1 MSLAPRLLRS
11 RFAFATALQLA
22 ALPAFA
28 QQAPAPSAS
37 APSVAEPVDTIE
49 EIVITTQKRAQNL
62 QDVPISVTA
71 ITGEEIS
78 NLGIGESVDI
88 AAQTPGLTIGFPSGE
103 TNTPAIFLRGVG
115 LNDYNANSNGSV
127 GWYMDGVYISQV
139 TSQNFQLFDL
149 ERVEVARGP
158 QGTLYGRNTTG
169 GLVSFISN
177 KPNQEERAGYLR
189 ASYGKWDAVKL
200 EGAYG
205 GPVTDTLAA
214 RLSLAY
220 NRADGYIDNE
230 FPGGH
235 DNNDADNW
243 AGRFALSWQPSETI
257 DVLFN
262 VHGAQNRSLSAQY
275 EHQGTQDP
283 SGSGSSCSL
292 SQIQSDVCIDALGY
306 RDTKNNERGEYNLEG
321 DLDVDT
327 FGTFLQVEFEIG
339 ELTLTS
345 LTAYEWVD
353 KLFQED
359 TDASPNQL
367 IEIEYVN
374 DGWEF
379 TQELR
384 LAADSEN
391 YHWQVGAYYLSER
404 VRVDNFLDL
413 FRELRPLV
421 ESIDPIAYPGG
432 FDPGGAAVGAPI
444 FFSKTH
450 YSQQVESAAVFGQLD
465 YDFTEKLRATI
476 GGRFTWEARDF
487 KEDVA
492 FQEPTFSAP
501 VFGLTDDVDFKEWSG
516 KLGLDYRP
524 VEELLLY
531 ASVSRGFKSGG
542 FSGAF
547 AFDPAELPAFDPE
560 TILAYEVGGKWDL
573 FDKRLRLNAGVFYYD
588 YTDLQVFTTV
598 NVAPSVIITILDNAG
613 QAKIYGSD
621 IELEMT
627 PLSGLHVA
635 LGAEFLHTELT
646 RYTNDAGVN
655 YTGNELVFAPG
666 VSLNGRVRYER
677 SVGPGTLSLQTD
689 FNYQDRVFFET
700 GNDRALSQGSYGL
713 WNGRVAYRFQEGR
726 YEAAVF
732 ARNLLDRNYL
742 ASAFPLSGLGFNE
755 QMWGHPRTFGVE
767 LTARF

>member
-1 MSLAPRLLRS
+1 MSLRGRILRGAVPVVAT
-11 RFAFATALQLA
+11 FALGAFAALAQEPPP
-22 ALPAFA
+22 PA
-28 QQAPAPSAS
+28 
-37 APSVAEPVDTIE
+37 AEPPAEAADTVE

-71 ITGEEIS
+71 LTGDELAK
-78 NLGIGESVDI
+78 LGITESVDI
-88 AAQTPGLTIGFPSGE
+88 AAQTPGLKIGFPSGE

-127 GWYMDGVYISQV
+127 GWYMDEVYISQV
-139 TSQNFQLFDL
+139 TAQNFQLFDL

-169 GLVSFISN
+169 GLVSFISR
-177 KPNQEERAGYLR
+177 KPNHEEREGYFT

-205 GPVTDTLAA
+205 GPITDSLAG
-214 RLSLAY
+214 RVSLAY

-230 FPGGH
+230 FPGGR
-235 DNNDADNW
+235 DNNDVNNW
-243 AGRFALSWQPSETI
+243 AGRFALSWQPT
-257 DVLFN
+257 DTLDLLFN
-262 VHGAQNRSLSAQY
+262 LHGAQNRSLSAQY
-275 EHQGTQDP
+275 EHQGTFDP
-283 SGSGSSCSL
+283 SGSGAPCSTA
-292 SQIQSDVCIDALGY
+292 QIRSDACIDALGY
-306 RDTKNNERGEYNLEG
+306 RDTKNNERGEYNKEG

-327 FGTFLQVEFEIG
+327 FGTFLKADLAIG
-339 ELTLTS
+339 EMTLTS

-353 KLFQED
+353 KLFEED

-367 IEIEYVN
+367 IEIDYVN

-384 LAADSEN
+384 LASDGEN
-391 YHWQVGAYYLSER
+391 YHWQAGVYYLRER

-432 FDPGGAAVGAPI
+432 FDPAGAAVGAPI

-450 YSQQVESAAVFGQLD
+450 YKQETESAAVFGQLD
-465 YDFTEKLRATI
+465 YDFTDKLRGTL

-487 KEDVA
+487 AEDVQ
-492 FQEPTFSAP
+492 FQEPTFAAP
-501 VFGLTDDVDFKEWSG
+501 LFSLKDDVDFKEWSG

-524 VEELLLY
+524 IEDLLLF

-547 AFDPAELPAFDPE
+547 AFDAAELPSFEPE
-560 TILAYEVGGKWDL
+560 TIWAYELGGKWDL
-573 FDKRLRLNAGVFYYD
+573 FEKRLRVNAGFFYYD
-588 YTDLQVFTTV
+588 YNDLQIFTTV
-598 NVAPSVIITILDNAG
+598 NLAPGVIITILDNAG
-613 QAKIYGSD
+613 TAQIYGSE
-621 IELEMT
+621 IELEAT
-627 PLSGLHVA
+627 PLSGLYLA

-646 RYTNDAGVN
+646 SYTNDAGID

-666 VSLNGRVRYER
+666 VSLNGRISYER
-677 SVGPGTLSLQTD
+677 TVGPGSLILQTD
-689 FNYQDRVFFET
+689 FNYQDRTFFET
-700 GNDRALSQGSYGL
+700 GNDPALSQDSYGV
-713 WNGRVAYRFQEGR
+713 WNARVAYAFQEDR

-742 ASAFPLSGLGFNE
+742 TSAFQLSGLGFNE
-755 QMWGHPRTFGVE
+755 QMWGHPRTFGFEV
-767 LTARF
+767 TARF